1 MDIQKLLYQNPLTFY
16 EYMLLGPL
24 THIYSGKKKTIVSS
38 WMNYSNLLIDKF
50 AIHSSSFFHL
60 SEGIIEHKGSTDKI
74 KIKGYDLFTVNSV
87 FRVMIETYITFNHI
101 FVEPKTNDEKQF
113 RFYLWKIDG
122 LLEKKKFK
130 IDYENL
136 PNLKIIQEKDKRE
149 LLEMMELIKENTFY
163 NSLETSELA
172 KIYDPVRRK
181 SLWKFSIIGN
191 NKIRPLKIIELVEQ
205 ICKTDAFINAYK
217 YASVHTHSGFISI
230 EHFEKTRSKPISEE
244 YTDPLTRL
252 AIYLTAMIIE
262 DICKIDENA
271 GNQFLYLPEFVRDF
285 ITGMKKSMSN

>member
-1 MDIQKLLYQNPLTFY
+1 MNIQKLLYQNPLVFY
-16 EYMLLGPL
+16 EYILLGPL
-24 THIYSGKKKTIVSS
+24 TQVYTGKKKTNISS

-101 FVEPKTNDEKQF
+101 FLEPKTDDEKQF

-149 LLEMMELIKENTFY
+149 LLEMMELIK
-163 NSLETSELA
+163 
-172 KIYDPVRRK
+172 KK
-181 SLWKFSIIGN
+181 
-191 NKIRPLKIIELVEQ
+191 
-205 ICKTDAFINAYK
+205 
-217 YASVHTHSGFISI
+217 
-230 EHFEKTRSKPISEE
+230 HF
-244 YTDPLTRL
+244 L
-252 AIYLTAMIIE
+252 
-262 DICKIDENA
+262 
-271 GNQFLYLPEFVRDF
+271 
-285 ITGMKKSMSN
+285 

>member
-16 EYMLLGPL
+16 EYILLGPL
-24 THIYSGKKKTIVSS
+24 THVYYGKKATNVPN

-74 KIKGYDLFTVNSV
+74 KIKGYDLFTVNSL

-101 FVEPKTNDEKQF
+101 FVEPKTDEEKQF

-122 LLEKKKFK
+122 LFEKKKFK

-136 PNLKIIQEKDKRE
+136 PELKIVEEKDKKE
-149 LLEMMELIKENTFY
+149 LSEMLDLIKLNPFY
-163 NSLETSELA
+163 NSLNTIELL
-172 KIYDPVRRK
+172 KIYDPERRK
-181 SLWKFSIIGN
+181 SLWKFSITEN
-191 NKIRPLKIIELVEQ
+191 YKVRPLKIIELVEQ
-205 ICKTDAFINAYK
+205 ICKTDAFINTYK
-217 YASVHTHSGFISI
+217 YTSVHTHSGFISI

-252 AIYLTAMIIE
+252 AIYLTALIIE
-262 DICKIDENA
+262 DICKIDKNA
-271 GNQFLYLPEFVRDF
+271 GTQFLSLPEFFRDF
-285 ITGMKKSMSN
+285 ITGINKSIRN

>member
-1 MDIQKLLYQNPLTFY
+1 MNIQKLLYQNPLAFY
-16 EYMLLGPL
+16 EYILLGPL
-24 THIYSGKKKTIVSS
+24 THIYGGKKKTIVSS

-130 IDYENL
+130 VDYENL
-136 PNLKIIQEKDKRE
+136 PNLKIIQEKDKLE

-205 ICKTDAFINAYK
+205 ICKTDAFINTYK

-230 EHFEKTRSKPISEE
+230 EHFEITRSKPISEE

-252 AIYLTAMIIE
+252 AIYLTALIIE

-271 GNQFLYLPEFVRDF
+271 GNQFASLPEFVRDF
-285 ITGMKKSMSN
+285 ITGINKSIRN

>member
-16 EYMLLGPL
+16 EYILLGPL
-24 THIYSGKKKTIVSS
+24 AQVYVAKKKTNVPN

-60 SEGIIEHKGSTDKI
+60 SSGIIEHKSSTPDI
-74 KIKGYDLFTVNSV
+74 KVTGYDLFSVNSM
-87 FRVMIETYITFNHI
+87 FRVMMETYITFNHI
-101 FVEPKTNDEKQF
+101 FVEPKSEDEKQF

-136 PNLKIIQEKDKRE
+136 PKLKPVQEKDKQE
-149 LLEMMELIKENTFY
+149 LQEMFELIKTNSFY
-163 NSLETSELA
+163 NSLETTELV
-172 KIYDPVRRK
+172 KIYDPEKRK
-181 SLWKFSIIGN
+181 SLWKFSIN
-191 NKIRPLKIIELVEQ
+191 ENYKVRPLKIIELVEQ
-205 ICKTDAFINAYK
+205 VCKTDAFINAYK
-217 YASVHTHSGFISI
+217 YASVHTHSNYISI

-252 AIYLTAMIIE
+252 AIYLTALIIE

-271 GNQFLYLPEFVRDF
+271 GSQFTSLPAFFQDF
-285 ITGMKKSMSN
+285 ITGINKSIRS

>member
-16 EYMLLGPL
+16 EYILLGPL
-24 THIYSGKKKTIVSS
+24 THVYYGKKKTNVSS

-87 FRVMIETYITFNHI
+87 FRVMMETYITFNHI
-101 FVEPKTNDEKQF
+101 FVEPETDDEKQF

-136 PNLKIIQEKDKRE
+136 PNLKIIQEKDKQE
-149 LLEMMELIKENTFY
+149 LSEMLELIKENSFY
-163 NSLETSELA
+163 NSLEASELA
-172 KIYDPVRRK
+172 KIYDPERRK
-181 SLWKFSIIGN
+181 SLWKFSITEN
-191 NKIRPLKIIELVEQ
+191 NKVRPLKIVELVEQ
-205 ICKTDAFINAYK
+205 ICKTDAFINTYK
-217 YASVHTHSGFISI
+217 YTSVHTHSGFISI

-244 YTDPLTRL
+244 YTAPLTRL
-252 AIYLTAMIIE
+252 AIYLTALIIE

-271 GNQFLYLPEFVRDF
+271 GIQFLFLPEFFRDF
-285 ITGMKKSMSN
+285 ITGINKSIRN

>member
-1 MDIQKLLYQNPLTFY
+1 MDINELLYHNPLTFY
-16 EYMLLGPL
+16 EHILLGPL
-24 THIYSGKKKTIVSS
+24 THVYYGKKQTNVPS

-101 FVEPKTNDEKQF
+101 FVESKSEYEKQF

-122 LLEKKKFK
+122 LFEKKKFK
-130 IDYENL
+130 IDYESL
-136 PNLKIIQEKDKRE
+136 PELKPVQEKDKQE
-149 LLEMMELIKENTFY
+149 LSEMLELVKKNPFY
-163 NSLETSELA
+163 NSLEPSELA
-172 KIYDPVRRK
+172 KIYDPEKRK
-181 SLWKFSIIGN
+181 SLWKFAIAEN

-217 YASVHTHSGFISI
+217 YSSVHSHSGFISI
-230 EHFEKTRSKPISEE
+230 EHFEKTRSKPISDK

-252 AIYLTAMIIE
+252 AIYLTALIIE
-262 DICKIDENA
+262 DICIIDENA
-271 GNQFLYLPEFVRDF
+271 RIQFLSLPAFFQDF
-285 ITGMKKSMSN
+285 ITGINKSIRA